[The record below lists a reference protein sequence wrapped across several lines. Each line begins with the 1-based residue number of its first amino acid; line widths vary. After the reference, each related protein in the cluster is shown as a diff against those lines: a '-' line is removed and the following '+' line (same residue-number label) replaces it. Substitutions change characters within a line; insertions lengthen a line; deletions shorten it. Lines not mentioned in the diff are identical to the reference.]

1 MQQKDIEY
9 LYSLKKYVLIV
20 VVIFIL
26 SLIAGVIVSMIYPE
40 RSQNYYNMF
49 EGEFSWIKNLNPIEI
64 MLVIF
69 ANNAFKSFLSLLLGV
84 GLGVIPVLF
93 VAANGVIIGMFA
105 NLIAKQNGTLFV
117 IAALVP
123 HGIIEV
129 PMVLISAGVGLRLG
143 YKIYPSLTG
152 LKTDINKELREGI
165 GFYVRFVLP
174 LLFVAAIIETFV
186 TPVIASLVMK

>member
-1 MQQKDIEY
+1 MQKDIEY
-9 LYSLKKYVLIV
+9 LYSLKKYVFIIAI
-20 VVIFIL
+20 IFIL
-26 SLIAGVIVSMIYPE
+26 SLLIGLIISVKYPE
-40 RSQNYYNMF
+40 LSKNYLDMFQNQF
-49 EGEFSWIKNLNPIEI
+49 GWIKNLNPIEI
-64 MLVIF
+64 VLLIF
-69 ANNAFKSFLSLLLGV
+69 LNNAFKSFLSLVLGI

-93 VAANGVIIGMFA
+93 VAANGIIIGMFA
-105 NLIAKQNGTLFV
+105 NIIAKENGTLFV

-129 PMVLISAGVGLRLG
+129 PMILISAGIGLRLG
-143 YKIYPSLTG
+143 YKMYPSLTG
-152 LKTDINKELREGI
+152 LKTDINKELREGV

>member
-1 MQQKDIEY
+1 MQNDMEY
-9 LYSLKKYVLIV
+9 LFSLKKYIFIV
-20 VVIFIL
+20 VDIFIL
-26 SLIAGVIVSMIYPE
+26 SLIIGLIISVKNPE
-40 RSQNYYNMF
+40 LSRNYYSMF
-49 EGEFSWIKNLNPIEI
+49 QGEFGWIKTLNPISI

-69 ANNAFKSFLSLLLGV
+69 ANNAFKSFLSLVLGV

-93 VAANGVIIGMFA
+93 VAANGVIIGMLA
-105 NLIAKQNGTLFV
+105 NTIAKQNGTLFV

-129 PMVLISAGVGLRLG
+129 PMVLISAGIGLRLG
-143 YKIYPSLTG
+143 YKMYPSLTG

-186 TPVIASLVMK
+186 TPVIASLVMH